1 MNSSPR
7 REPSARWNHNIHYHR
22 VVLDAVPDSAGTAL
36 DVGTGDGLL
45 ATELREK
52 GYTVTAID
60 TDGPVLER
68 ARRLSGDVDWVLG
81 DAMTYQFGRTFDVVA
96 SIATLHHLPD
106 LPAACARLAAL
117 TAPGGVLVIVGLAR
131 SSRPA
136 DLAFDAWGALQHRRL
151 SSRNRY
157 WDHTAPTARPAHTY
171 AQVRRCAVEHLP
183 GARWRRLPLFRY
195 ALVWR
200 RPH

>member
-1 MNSSPR
+1 MNPSPR
-7 REPSARWNHNIHYHR
+7 RELSAPWNHNIHYHR
-22 VVLDAVPDSAGTAL
+22 VVLDAVPDHAGTAL

-60 TDGPVLER
+60 IDGPVLER
-68 ARRLSGDVDWVLG
+68 ARSLSADVDWVLG
-81 DAMTYQFGRTFDVVA
+81 DAMTYPFVGTFDVVV
-96 SIATLHHLPD
+96 SVATLHHIPD

-136 DLAFDAWGALQHRRL
+136 DLALDAWGALQHRWL
-151 SSRNRY
+151 SSRHGY
-157 WDHTAPTARPAHTY
+157 WEHTAPTAWPLHTY
-171 AQVRRCAVEHLP
+171 AQVRQCAVEHLP
-183 GARWRRLPLFRY
+183 GVRWRRLPMFRY

>member
-22 VVLDAVPDSAGTAL
+22 VVLDAVPDRAGTAL

-68 ARRLSGDVDWVLG
+68 ARRLSGDVDWAG
-81 DAMTYQFGRTFDVVA
+81 
-96 SIATLHHLPD
+96 
-106 LPAACARLAAL
+106 PAAGHPPLSL
-117 TAPGGVLVIVGLAR
+117 ILLIH
-131 SSRPA
+131 SRPHPA
-136 DLAFDAWGALQHRRL
+136 
-151 SSRNRY
+151 
-157 WDHTAPTARPAHTY
+157 APRPY
-171 AQVRRCAVEHLP
+171 AAP
-183 GARWRRLPLFRY
+183 
-195 ALVWR
+195 
-200 RPH
+200 RP